1 MKILQE
7 KIQKF
12 LAELPA
18 EFQSIVKKEESLALH
33 TTFLLGGKADLFV
46 EPRSV
51 QEVQFF
57 FCLAKKHQ
65 IPCTILG
72 LGSNVLISDK
82 GIRGMVM
89 CLHKPFSSLAFLH
102 KENLQEMYPQIPSKD
117 LEDVTGFFAAEAG
130 ASLKDCSLFA
140 YEQGYQG
147 FSFAIGIPGSVGGAV
162 YMNAGAYGGEMKDV
176 VLAVECLDAE
186 GQMKLFLK
194 DELSFAYRQSIFK
207 STENLVILRIFFALK
222 KGDQAKIL
230 AEMEE
235 FTEKRNASQPL
246 DLASAGSMFKR
257 PEGFFAGKLISDAG
271 LKGFHKGAVGV
282 SEKHAGFVVH
292 YGGGST
298 QEVIDF
304 VRQIQK
310 EVYDQFSVHL
320 EPEVRLLGEG
330 VESWN

>member
-12 LAELPA
+12 LAELPV
-18 EFQSIVKKEESLALH
+18 EFQSSVKKEENLAEH

-46 EPRSV
+46 EPKSV
-51 QEVQFF
+51 QEAQFF
-57 FCLAKKHQ
+57 FSLAKKHQ
-65 IPCTILG
+65 LPCTFLG

-82 GIRGMVM
+82 GIRGMVL
-89 CLHKPFSSLAFLH
+89 CLHKPFSSLMWLQ
-102 KENLQEMYPQIPSKD
+102 KEKLQAMYPQIPDKD
-117 LEDVTGFFAAEAG
+117 LEESHGFFVAEAG
-130 ASLKDCSLFA
+130 ASLKDCALFA
-140 YEQGYQG
+140 YEQAYQG

-162 YMNAGAYGGEMKDV
+162 YMNAGAYGGEMKDI
-176 VLAVECLDAE
+176 VLAVECLNAE
-186 GQMKLFLK
+186 GKLQLFLR

-207 STENLVILRIFFALK
+207 SRENLLILRIFFALK
-222 KGDQAKIL
+222 KGDKATIL
-230 AEMEE
+230 AEMEA

-271 LKGFHKGAVGV
+271 LKGFRKGAVGV

-292 YGGGST
+292 YGGGTT

-304 VRQIQK
+304 VRQVQK
-310 EVYDQFSVHL
+310 EVYAQFSVHL

-330 VESWN
+330 VDAWN